1 MDRLQSMRVF
11 QQVVSEGSFAAAA
24 RTLDMSPAVVTRLVA
39 DLEEHLGTRLLH
51 RSTRRLALSE
61 AGEVYVARVR
71 SILQD
76 IDEAHALASSH
87 TQELAGELHVLA
99 TPVIATH
106 VLAPLVAGFRVRYP
120 KIVLDVHVELFKDPS
135 FEEFD
140 VTLFAT
146 TDEFD
151 GNVVARKIATTDGI
165 LVATPGYLARMGTPQ
180 TPQDLLHHQCLRNN
194 AGTLRTRTWRLHHAS
209 QPGMHEDVDVPVVLW
224 SNHVETLIGAAL
236 DDAGITSAT
245 TELVAPLLAS
255 GDLVRVLSPWILGH
269 LVLYAALPSR
279 KFMPQRTRVFL
290 DYLSEQTRLQLE
302 AVRDVCGT

>member
-194 AGTLRTRTWRLHHAS
+194 AGTLRMRTWRLHHAS